1 MRHEYREGRLHV
13 DGTDLAEIAAAVGT
27 PCYVYSRVMIE
38 ARWRAYDVGFNGRDH
53 RICYSVKANG
63 NLSIIRLLSRLGAG
77 FDIVSGGELERVL
90 AAGAGGE
97 DVVFSGVGKTR
108 DEIVRAIEVGVAC
121 INVESRTELER
132 ISTAAKAFDRPVPI
146 SVRVNPDI
154 DPGSHPYISTGL
166 RETKFGVPLAEVRDM
181 YQAAAEDPWLKPIG
195 IASHIG
201 SQLVSVG
208 PVVDAVRQIVE
219 LAEDLRGIGIALDHV
234 DVGGGLGIRYRDE
247 RPPEIDAFLKAI
259 CAEIPAHYS
268 VAVEPG
274 RSLVGEA
281 GLLLTRVEYLKR
293 TAAKNFVIV
302 DAAMNDLIRPALY
315 DAWHDILPVTEKSA
329 GDEALVCDLVGPVC
343 ETGDWLAR
351 HRELNAVPGDL
362 LAIMGTGAYGFV
374 MSSNYNARFRPPEVL
389 IETGGFKLIR
399 PRETVSGMLAS
410 ERDCLTA

>member
-1 MRHEYREGRLHV
+1 MRHDYREGRLHV

-27 PCYVYSRVMIE
+27 PCYVYSRAMIE
-38 ARWRAYDVGFNGRDH
+38 ARWRAYDAGFSGRDH
-53 RICYSVKANG
+53 QIFYSVKANG

-90 AAGAGGE
+90 AAGARAE

-108 DEIVRAIEVGVAC
+108 DEIARAIEVGVAC
-121 INVESRTELER
+121 INVESRAELER
-132 ISTAAKAFDRPVPI
+132 ISTAAKAFDRRASI

-154 DPGSHPYISTGL
+154 DPGTHPYISTGL
-166 RETKFGVPLAEVRDM
+166 RENKFGVPLGEVRDI
-181 YQAAAEDPWLKPIG
+181 YQAAADDPWLEPIG

-208 PVVDAVRQIVE
+208 PVVDAARQIVE
-219 LAEDLRGIGIALDHV
+219 LAEDLRAIGIELDHV
-234 DVGGGLGIRYRDE
+234 DVGGGLGIRYSDE
-247 RPPEIDAFLKAI
+247 RPPEIDAFVKAI

-268 VAVEPG
+268 VALEPG

-293 TAAKNFVIV
+293 TEAKNFVIV

-315 DAWHDILPVTEKSA
+315 DAWHDILPVSEKSA
-329 GDEALVCDLVGPVC
+329 GNEALVCDLVGPVC

-351 HRELNAVPGDL
+351 QRELNAAPGDL

-374 MSSNYNARFRPPEVL
+374 MTSNYNARLRPPEVL
-389 IETGGFKLIR
+389 IDTDGFKIIR
-399 PRETVSGMLAS
+399 SRETVSGMLAS
-410 ERDCLTA
+410 EQDFLIS

>member
-108 DEIVRAIEVGVAC
+108 DEIARAIEVGVAC

-132 ISTAAKAFDRPVPI
+132 ISTAAKAFDRPVSI

-247 RPPEIDAFLKAI
+247 RPPEIGAFLKAI

-315 DAWHDILPVTEKSA
+315 DAWHNILPVTEKSA

-362 LAIMGTGAYGFV
+362 LAVMGTGAYGFV

>member
-108 DEIVRAIEVGVAC
+108 DEIARAIEVGVAC

-132 ISTAAKAFDRPVPI
+132 ISTAAKAFDRPVSI

-181 YQAAAEDPWLKPIG
+181 YEAAAEDPWLKPIG

-293 TAAKNFVIV
+293 NAAKNFVIV

-315 DAWHDILPVTEKSA
+315 DAWHNILPVTEKSA

-362 LAIMGTGAYGFV
+362 LAVMGTGAYGFV

>member
-108 DEIVRAIEVGVAC
+108 DEIARAIEVGVAC

-132 ISTAAKAFDRPVPI
+132 ISTAAKAFDRPVSI

-315 DAWHDILPVTEKSA
+315 DAWHNILPVTEKSA

>member
-1 MRHEYREGRLHV
+1 
-13 DGTDLAEIAAAVGT
+13 
-27 PCYVYSRVMIE
+27 
-38 ARWRAYDVGFNGRDH
+38 
-53 RICYSVKANG
+53 
-63 NLSIIRLLSRLGAG
+63 
-77 FDIVSGGELERVL
+77 
-90 AAGAGGE
+90 
-97 DVVFSGVGKTR
+97 
-108 DEIVRAIEVGVAC
+108 
-121 INVESRTELER
+121 
-132 ISTAAKAFDRPVPI
+132 
-146 SVRVNPDI
+146 
-154 DPGSHPYISTGL
+154 
-166 RETKFGVPLAEVRDM
+166 M

-247 RPPEIDAFLKAI
+247 RPPEIGAFLKAI

-315 DAWHDILPVTEKSA
+315 DAWHNILPVDRFAKPA
-329 GDEALVCDLVGPVC
+329 
-343 ETGDWLAR
+343 TGSPD
-351 HRELNAVPGDL
+351 
-362 LAIMGTGAYGFV
+362 
-374 MSSNYNARFRPPEVL
+374 
-389 IETGGFKLIR
+389 IE
-399 PRETVSGMLAS
+399 S
-410 ERDCLTA
+410 

>member
-108 DEIVRAIEVGVAC
+108 DEIARAIEVGVAC

-132 ISTAAKAFDRPVPI
+132 ISTAAKAFDRPVSI

-181 YQAAAEDPWLKPIG
+181 YQAAAEDPWLNPIG

-315 DAWHDILPVTEKSA
+315 DAWHNILPVTEKSA

-362 LAIMGTGAYGFV
+362 LAVMGTGAYGFV